1 MSDLTIHN
9 LKKREQMNGLFEVL
23 L

>member
-1 MSDLTIHN
+1 MTIHN